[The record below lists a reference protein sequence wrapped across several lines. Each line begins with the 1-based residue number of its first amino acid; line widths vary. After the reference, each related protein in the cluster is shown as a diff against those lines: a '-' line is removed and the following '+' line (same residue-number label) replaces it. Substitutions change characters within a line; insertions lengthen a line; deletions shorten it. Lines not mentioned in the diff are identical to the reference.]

1 MRDIGKN
8 IKEFRIKNHYS
19 QEEMAEK
26 LYVTRQTVSNY
37 ETGRSRPD
45 VDTLIRIAEI
55 YGVGVNQLIYGENE
69 MTRKDFLHRVIRI
82 GICVLLILVMGVF
95 LYWFN
100 GYSRVI
106 TSETLNSTWRALF
119 LYILRPLMSTAIGVM
134 MIIVV
139 VQNVKI
145 RPLKKNTVERKA
157 TFIGL
162 LFVLS
167 YLALLFLVAV
177 INLLEIFGVDM
188 RWIGTGL
195 YIGTIPAMA
204 NIFFFENWYGFIM
217 IGLAVELIRRW
228 LK

>member
-1 MRDIGKN
+1 
-8 IKEFRIKNHYS
+8 
-19 QEEMAEK
+19 
-26 LYVTRQTVSNY
+26 
-37 ETGRSRPD
+37 
-45 VDTLIRIAEI
+45 
-55 YGVGVNQLIYGENE
+55 
-69 MTRKDFLHRVIRI
+69 
-82 GICVLLILVMGVF
+82 
-95 LYWFN
+95 
-100 GYSRVI
+100 
-106 TSETLNSTWRALF
+106 
-119 LYILRPLMSTAIGVM
+119 